1 VRSKAAR
8 KDGAGASIID
18 ATIAHKIR
26 PPEERSI
33 KAIPRI
39 LLRLVAGVAAFLILA
54 FAALVLWLRYDAL
67 PHADRY
73 RATIVASIERASGM
87 SVKAASIRGGWEGLR
102 PRVTLEGF
110 QLADPQGRVAL
121 ALERAEVTLSWWS
134 LFRGRLRFY
143 DVDFYR
149 PQLVLRRGADGL
161 VYLADKPLGRPGG
174 GGDEGA
180 FAAWLLAQP
189 RLAVHDATLTWRDE
203 LTGAPEVRLTDVQI
217 LVRRRFGRHHAA
229 ITALPPAELSGRIDL
244 RADLRF
250 ARVAGRWTV
259 SGQLFGEG
267 LDTDLG
273 GLRAH
278 LPVPESLRS
287 GVGSLRVWATVAG
300 NVLTEVVADVN
311 LRDATAQLAADSLPL
326 TLAAISGRATY
337 RARADGFT
345 FATRGLRFRL
355 PTGDEA
361 QPGNFTLERSEPKGK
376 PAHVEVHAD
385 GIDLKI
391 AAALIDYFPIPRDIK
406 GQLDRFA
413 PRGRLAQASLAWNG
427 EDAKQVKSYTVKGR
441 FEDLAVNA
449 VEPWPGVSGMSGSL
463 EGSEA
468 GGTIVLD
475 SKGATF
481 TLPRILRAPI
491 AIDALHARATW
502 SHEGRAL
509 HVAVEEMHFANADA
523 EGDLSGT
530 WRALPDSPE
539 HSPGYLDVHGK
550 LSRANA
556 SRVAEYLPN
565 QVAPVRDWLE
575 HAVQAGT
582 GSNVAYEFRGDLW
595 HFPFGEG
602 VDGHFL
608 VEGDIHDARL
618 KYHPDWPA
626 VDGIQG
632 RFRFENRRMEIHA
645 DQATIFRSRASGVE
659 AVIAD
664 LGARPPMLTIDGD
677 IDTSGADS
685 VRFLRESPLV
695 DGPGAFTRAI
705 AIEGPGR
712 LKLHLA
718 YPLAGGGPVQV
729 AGDYRFDGA
738 TASVGKSLVMRDVTG
753 HLAFTE
759 SGVRAQSIAGTLFG
773 APARLSMATQPDGR
787 VLTTLDAST
796 DAAAIGGFVPEAIA
810 KRLTG
815 GAKWQAR
822 ILSGRDGTELA
833 LASDLAGLGVD
844 LPAPLAKPADQARA
858 IAISIDRLGAP
869 DEVTRVS
876 LAGGIEGR
884 FVRETIEG
892 VQHWNSAL
900 AFGTPV
906 AQAPR
911 REGVW
916 LYGGLPALDVD
927 AWQAVFPAAP
937 AEPQAAAPREAA
949 ASEAARAGL
958 ELRGLDLTLGRVRFQ
973 DHDFTDMHATLER
986 NAGAWSGHLESPK
999 VAGDIVWTPTGK
1011 GSLVARLA
1019 RLSVAEAA
1027 HPDQPQLHS
1036 NAELPALDVSAE
1048 RFEFRGHWLG
1058 KLQLLA
1064 RPQADAWRIE
1074 RLDIANDHAK
1084 FASTG
1089 LWRPTGDGPITTL
1102 DVKLEAANLNAL
1114 LAQFGYGDY
1123 LKRGEGSLEGTLVW
1137 PGYPYDF
1144 ALATLA
1150 GRFKVDA
1157 RRGQFA
1163 KIEPCAGKLL
1173 GLLSLQSL
1181 PRRALLDFRDVFSE
1195 GFAFD
1200 HIKGD
1205 VKVARGVLLTDDFEI
1220 SGPSAFI
1227 GLSGEVSLPQETQT
1241 LTLRVVPEVSEG
1253 LALAASI
1260 IGTPVLG
1267 LSTLLVS
1274 KLLRNPLGKAVA
1286 YEYQVTGSWDNP
1298 QVARTSAPPQAP
1310 QAADAKP

>member
-1 VRSKAAR
+1 VRSNAAR

-73 RATIVASIERASGM
+73 RAAIVSSIERASGM
-87 SVKAASIRGGWEGLR
+87 SVKAASIHGGWEGLR

-110 QLADPQGRVAL
+110 QLADRQGRVAL

-161 VYLADKPLGRPGG
+161 VYLADKPLDRPGG
-174 GGDEGA
+174 EDDGA

-203 LTGAPEVRLTDVQI
+203 LTGAPEVRLADVQV

-229 ITALPPAELSGRIDL
+229 VTALPPAELSGRIDM

-250 ARVAGRWTV
+250 ARASGRWTV
-259 SGQLFGEG
+259 SGQVFGEG

-287 GVGSLRVWATVAG
+287 GVGSLRVWASVAH

-326 TLAAISGRATY
+326 TLASISGRATY
-337 RARADGFT
+337 HGRPDGFT
-345 FATRGLRFRL
+345 FATQGLRFRL
-355 PTGDEA
+355 PSGDEA
-361 QPGNFTLERSEPKGK
+361 QPGNFTLERSAPKGK
-376 PAHVEVHAD
+376 PPHVEVHAD

-406 GQLDRFA
+406 AQLDRFA
-413 PRGRLAQASLAWNG
+413 PRGRLSQASLAWNG
-427 EDAKQVKSYTVKGR
+427 GDAREAKSYTVKGR
-441 FEDLAVNA
+441 FEDLGVNA
-449 VEPWPGVSGMSGSL
+449 VEPWPAVSGMSGSL

-468 GGTIVLD
+468 GGTIVLEA
-475 SKGATF
+475 KGASF
-481 TLPRILRAPI
+481 ALPRILRAPI
-491 AIDALHARATW
+491 ALDALHARASW

-509 HVAVEEMHFANADA
+509 HVAVAEMHFANADV
-523 EGDLSGT
+523 EGDLSGS

-556 SRVAEYLPN
+556 SRVAQYLPD
-565 QVAPVRDWLE
+565 QVAPVREWLE

-582 GSNVAYEFRGDLW
+582 STNVAFELRGDLW

-602 VDGHFL
+602 VDGRFL
-608 VEGDIHDARL
+608 VEGDIHDGRL
-618 KYHPDWPA
+618 RYHPDWPA

-664 LGARPPMLTIDGD
+664 LGARPPLLTIDGD
-677 IDTSGADS
+677 IDTSGADT

-718 YPLAGGGPVQV
+718 YPLGGGRMQV
-729 AGDYRFDGA
+729 AGDYQFDGA
-738 TASVGKSLVMRDVTG
+738 TASVGKSLVMRDMTG
-753 HLAFTE
+753 HLGFTE
-759 SGVRAQSIAGTLFG
+759 SGVRAESIAGTLFG
-773 APARLSMATQPDGR
+773 APARLAMASQLDGR
-787 VLTTLDAST
+787 VLTTLDAGI
-796 DAAAIGGFVPEAIA
+796 DAAAIGGFVPQAIA
-810 KRLTG
+810 GRLTG
-815 GAKWQAR
+815 AAKWQAR
-822 ILSGRDGTELA
+822 IVSGREGTQLTV
-833 LASDLAGLGVD
+833 ASDLAGLGVD
-844 LPAPLAKPADQARA
+844 LPAPLAKRADESRP
-858 IAISIDRLGAP
+858 IVVSIDALGAP

-884 FVRETIEG
+884 FIRETVDG
-892 VQHWNSAL
+892 VQRWNSAL
-900 AFGTPV
+900 AFDTPV
-906 AQAPR
+906 AEAPR

-916 LYGGLPALDVD
+916 LYGRLPALDVD

-937 AEPQAAAPREAA
+937 AEPQAAAPRKADAGEAQ
-949 ASEAARAGL
+949 RMGL

-973 DHDFTDMHATLER
+973 DHDFTDMHAALER
-986 NAGAWSGHLESPK
+986 KAGVWSGHLESPK
-999 VAGDIVWTPTGK
+999 VAGDIVWTPAGK

-1027 HPDQPQLHS
+1027 HPDQPPQVHS
-1036 NAELPALDVSAE
+1036 SAELPALDVSAE

-1064 RPQADAWRIE
+1064 RPQAEAWRIE

-1084 FASTG
+1084 FTSTG

-1102 DVKLEAANLNAL
+1102 DVKLDAANLNAF

-1123 LKRGEGSLEGTLVW
+1123 MKRGEGSLEGTLVW

-1150 GRFKVDA
+1150 GHFKVDA
-1157 RRGQFA
+1157 QRGQFA
-1163 KIEPCAGKLL
+1163 KIEPGAGKLL

-1205 VKVARGVLLTDDFEI
+1205 VKIAHGVLLTDDFEI
-1220 SGPSAFI
+1220 SGPSAFVGI
-1227 GLSGEVSLPQETQT
+1227 SGEVSLPRETQA
-1241 LTLRVVPEVSEG
+1241 LTMRVVPEVSEG

-1298 QVARTSAPPQAP
+1298 QVARTSAPPPSP